1 MKDLDKQIKDIRK
14 EFQQGLLDESEVNPD
29 PHVQFGIWLKQAIDA
44 KVNEPNA
51 MCLSTVNHENKPSS
65 RIVLLREFSE
75 NGYAFFTNYKSRKGN
90 EIKSNPNA
98 SLLFFWPELERQL
111 RVEGFIEIHSPEAS
125 DRYFASRPRNSRIG
139 AWSSPQSTVIEGRVE
154 LENLVTEF
162 DRKYPSENVPRPEF
176 WGGYLLRPNYYE
188 FWQGR
193 ESRLHDRIIY
203 KQDLNKNWEIKRL
216 AP

>member
-14 EFQQGLLDESEVNPD
+14 EFQQGLLDESEVNSD

-51 MCLSTVNHENKPSS
+51 MCLSTVNSDSKPSS

-75 NGYAFFTNYKSRKGN
+75 NGYAFFTNYQSRKGD
-90 EIKSNPNA
+90 EIKNNPNA

-111 RVEGFIEIHSPEAS
+111 RIEGTVEFHSPAAS
-125 DRYFASRPRNSRIG
+125 DQYFSSRPRNSRIG
-139 AWSSPQSTVIEGRVE
+139 AWSSPQSAVIKGRKE
-154 LENLVTEF
+154 LEELITEF
-162 DRKYPSENVPRPEF
+162 DKKYPSENVPRPEF

-203 KQDLNKNWEIKRL
+203 LPDSNMSWKIKRL